1 MAFTV
6 PTTEPATTVGL
17 IAGDWIEASSMNS
30 LVQRDRFVFATR
42 RRLIAS
48 LPKVTTT
55 ASASYQAAFAMR
67 VITLPSSNG
76 TLMVGFVTS
85 DTASI
90 RLTWGVGVS
99 AVLSTVGPGSII
111 EAIGPV
117 LINTWF
123 SMGVEVV
130 SGTGAPVTISG
141 IYIAEQVLVA
151 ADLP

>member
-55 ASASYQAAFAMR
+55 ASASFQVACGFKA
-67 VITLPSSNG
+67 ITLPSSNG
-76 TLMVGFVTS
+76 TLIFGFVAS
-85 DTASI
+85 DDASVRVVAGSSTATVTTGASNSRI
-90 RLTWGVGVS
+90 GVVTGV
-99 AVLSTVGPGSII
+99 P
-111 EAIGPV
+111 
-117 LINTWF
+117 INTWF
-123 SMGVEVV
+123 GVTVEVK
-130 SGTGAPVTISG
+130 SNTGAPVTISG

>member
-1 MAFTV
+1 
-6 PTTEPATTVGL
+6 
-17 IAGDWIEASSMNS
+17 MNS

-55 ASASYQAAFAMR
+55 ASGAYQIAFAMR

-76 TLMVGFVTS
+76 NLMVGFVTS
-85 DTASI
+85 DTAAI
-90 RLTWGVGVS
+90 RVSWGIGGSS
-99 AVLSTVGPGSII
+99 AVLSTVGPSSII

-117 LINTWF
+117 PINTWF
-123 SMGVEVV
+123 AITVEVV

>member
-6 PTTEPATTVGL
+6 PVIEPDEPVGL

-48 LPKVTTT
+48 LPKVVTT
-55 ASASYQAAFAMR
+55 AAASYQIAFAMR

-76 TLMVGFVTS
+76 TLMVGFVAS
-85 DTASI
+85 D
-90 RLTWGVGVS
+90 VS
-99 AVLSTVGPGSII
+99 AVRITAGASTAVISAGGLGSII
-111 EAIGPV
+111 GVVTGVPIS
-117 LINTWF
+117 TWTTLV
-123 SMGVEVV
+123 VEVK
-130 SGTGAPVTISG
+130 SNTGSPVTISG

>member
-55 ASASYQAAFAMR
+55 AAASYQTAFTMR

-111 EAIGPV
+111 EIGRAHV
-117 LINTWF
+117 
-123 SMGVEVV
+123 
-130 SGTGAPVTISG
+130 
-141 IYIAEQVLVA
+141 
-151 ADLP
+151 

>member
-6 PTTEPATTVGL
+6 PDQEPATTVGL

-48 LPKVTTT
+48 LPKVVTT
-55 ASASYQAAFAMR
+55 ASGAYQAAFAMR

-76 TLMVGFVTS
+76 NLMVGFVTS
-85 DTASI
+85 DTAAI
-90 RLTWGVGVS
+90 RVTWGIS
-99 AVLSTVGPGSII
+99 ATATLSTVGPSSII

-117 LINTWF
+117 PINTWF
-123 SMGVEVV
+123 SLVVEVV
-130 SGTGAPVTISG
+130 SGTGSPVTISG
-141 IYIAEQVLVA
+141 IYIAEQILVA

>member
-55 ASASYQAAFAMR
+55 ASASFQVACGFKA
-67 VITLPSSNG
+67 ITLPSSNG
-76 TLMVGFVTS
+76 TLIFGFVAS
-85 DTASI
+85 DDASVRVVAGSSTATVTTGASNSRI
-90 RLTWGVGVS
+90 GVVTGVS
-99 AVLSTVGPGSII
+99 VGS
-111 EAIGPV
+111 
-117 LINTWF
+117 WF
-123 SMGVEVV
+123 GVTVEVK
-130 SGTGAPVTISG
+130 SNTGAPLTIKG
-141 IYIAEQVLVA
+141 IYIAEIVLTD

>member
-55 ASASYQAAFAMR
+55 AAATYQQAYGFKAKL
-67 VITLPSSNG
+67 LPTSTG
-76 TLMVGFVTS
+76 TLIFGFVTTGDAS
-85 DTASI
+85 VRVTAGASTATVTTGASNSRI
-90 RLTWGVGVS
+90 GVVTGVS
-99 AVLSTVGPGSII
+99 VGS
-111 EAIGPV
+111 
-117 LINTWF
+117 WF
-123 SMGVEVV
+123 GVTVEVK
-130 SGTGAPVTISG
+130 SNTGAPLTIKG
-141 IYIAEQVLVA
+141 IYIAEIVLTD